1 MKKAFT
7 FSVWIWFVVVCKS
20 GLVQGFS
27 MTAPTLNISGTEYS
41 LDVSN
46 TLTFTCRGQRPL
58 GWSWPGKPA
67 VEDNTKSASYWSEEL
82 GGRIVSI
89 RECDGSERDQYCKTF
104 MLMGARAND
113 TGYYRCFYH
122 FIEPIVDGTT
132 ATSIYV
138 FVKDFQNPFVN
149 TSPNGTQ
156 ISPVLIVNSPRV
168 TVPCLVSIPF
178 LNVTLR
184 LGLTSK
190 TLYPDGKDVIWNNK
204 EGMIVSRHKIED
216 LLYVSC
222 ETFVSGIQYKTSP
235 YFIQVTGQVIYK
247 FTLKPNRTELVAGKR
262 LVLNCTVEAEF
273 NVVVDFQWEYP
284 GKRQMTDRAVIS
296 SQKRELNEGLELS
309 STLVINNITTAE
321 QGTYICRANNGF
333 DIKERTAEVIVHEK
347 PFIHVDY
354 NKSPIIEATV
364 GQKNVYLPLR
374 YRAYPQPEFKVY
386 KNGKF
391 INKSPSFNK
400 VKLSRMGLMIG
411 DVTEQEAGNYTVVL
425 RNSKAKLE
433 ERLHLQLVV
442 NVPPQIH
449 EKEVAS
455 PTNIYPRGS
464 RQTLTCTAYGI
475 PAPVKIQWSWRPW
488 GPCGLKSY
496 RSLGRATMMRRP
508 RDRTP
513 ECRNW
518 RDISTGSAINRIE
531 SIETSTEI
539 LEGRNK
545 TVSKLVILAANI
557 SVMYN
562 CSAFN
567 KVGRDDRVIYFYV
580 TSIPEGFG
588 IDLQPS
594 EIPVEGED
602 VKLRC
607 NADNYT
613 YENLRW
619 YRLLP
624 SALEGE
630 LGDPPVLECK
640 SMHLFAK
647 EMKGVMMLDSLMK
660 GVALELQI
668 PSITLHDEGDY
679 VCEVQNKKT
688 GEKHCHRKYILVRAQ
703 EMPSLLVNLTDIS
716 VNISD
721 SIHMNCKAS
730 GTPHPTVIW
739 FKDEKPLHEVSGV
752 ILSEQNQ
759 MLTIQRAQEEDAG
772 LYKCFACN
780 SKGCVNSSAIISVE
794 GGDDKS
800 NIEVV
805 ILVGTGV
812 IAVFFWVL
820 LILIFC
826 NVKRVR
832 FLGTS
837 PADIKTGY
845 LSIIMDPD
853 EIPLDEQCEYL
864 PYDSSKW
871 EFPRDRLRL
880 GKTLGHGAFGK
891 VVEASAFGIDKS
903 SSCKTVAVKML
914 KDGATANEHKALMS
928 ELKILI
934 HIGNHLNVVNLLGA
948 CTKANGPL
956 MVIVEYCKYGNLSNY
971 LRSKRED
978 FIPYRDRAPKM
989 RNQVISMV
997 EVVKGL
1003 DNRSQACPS
1012 ENAICKR
1019 TAVEKIL
1026 CHPEELVEVDDL
1038 WQCPLTL
1045 VDLICYSFQ
1054 VARGMEFLASR
1065 KCIHRDLAAR
1075 NILLS
1080 ENNVVKICDFG
1091 LARDIYKDPDYV
1103 RKGNARL
1110 PLKWMAPESIFDKV
1124 YTTQS
1129 DVWSFGVLLW
1139 EIFSLGVSPYPGVQ
1153 INEEFCQRLR
1163 EGTRMRAPEY
1173 ATAEIYRIMLSSWQ
1187 GEPKDR
1193 PTFSD
1198 LVELLGDLLQA
1209 NVQQDGK
1216 DYIPLSM
1223 LQCTEDDLCFSQPC
1237 SSMSHGDDK
1246 GSKTRLRCDSIGPR
1260 YYNCVS
1266 FSGHISGE
1274 SQIKCPSRVK
1284 TFEDV
1289 PVEETMQT
1297 MQNDNQTDSG
1307 MVLASEELEK
1317 IEIKHK
1323 KQMVFRKPSSK
1334 HTDLVSEFCRRP
1346 DRCRCRSALHPEASG
1361 QTIHSNDYGHLLH
1374 GAQEHKGWSTQRM
1387 DPTTSENNSSF

>member
-1 MKKAFT
+1 
-7 FSVWIWFVVVCKS
+7 
-20 GLVQGFS
+20 
-27 MTAPTLNISGTEYS
+27 
-41 LDVSN
+41 
-46 TLTFTCRGQRPL
+46 
-58 GWSWPGKPA
+58 
-67 VEDNTKSASYWSEEL
+67 
-82 GGRIVSI
+82 
-89 RECDGSERDQYCKTF
+89 
-104 MLMGARAND
+104 
-113 TGYYRCFYH
+113 
-122 FIEPIVDGTT
+122 
-132 ATSIYV
+132 
-138 FVKDFQNPFVN
+138 
-149 TSPNGTQ
+149 
-156 ISPVLIVNSPRV
+156 
-168 TVPCLVSIPF
+168 
-178 LNVTLR
+178 
-184 LGLTSK
+184 
-190 TLYPDGKDVIWNNK
+190 
-204 EGMIVSRHKIED
+204 
-216 LLYVSC
+216 
-222 ETFVSGIQYKTSP
+222 
-235 YFIQVTGQVIYK
+235 
-247 FTLKPNRTELVAGKR
+247 
-262 LVLNCTVEAEF
+262 
-273 NVVVDFQWEYP
+273 
-284 GKRQMTDRAVIS
+284 
-296 SQKRELNEGLELS
+296 
-309 STLVINNITTAE
+309 
-321 QGTYICRANNGF
+321 
-333 DIKERTAEVIVHEK
+333 
-347 PFIHVDY
+347 
-354 NKSPIIEATV
+354 
-364 GQKNVYLPLR
+364 
-374 YRAYPQPEFKVY
+374 
-386 KNGKF
+386 
-391 INKSPSFNK
+391 
-400 VKLSRMGLMIG
+400 
-411 DVTEQEAGNYTVVL
+411 
-425 RNSKAKLE
+425 
-433 ERLHLQLVV
+433 
-442 NVPPQIH
+442 
-449 EKEVAS
+449 
-455 PTNIYPRGS
+455 
-464 RQTLTCTAYGI
+464 
-475 PAPVKIQWSWRPW
+475 
-488 GPCGLKSY
+488 
-496 RSLGRATMMRRP
+496 
-508 RDRTP
+508 
-513 ECRNW
+513 
-518 RDISTGSAINRIE
+518 
-531 SIETSTEI
+531 
-539 LEGRNK
+539 
-545 TVSKLVILAANI
+545 KLVILAANI
-557 SVMYN
+557 SVMYK
-562 CSAFN
+562 CSAVN

-588 IDLQPS
+588 IELQPS
-594 EIPVEGED
+594 ENPVEGENM
-602 VKLRC
+602 KLRC

-647 EMKGVMMLDSLMK
+647 EMQGVMTLDSQMK

-668 PSITLHDEGDY
+668 PSITLNDEGDY

-688 GEKHCHRKYILVRAQ
+688 EEKHCHRKYILVRAQ
-703 EMPSLLVNLTDIS
+703 ERPKLLVNLTDVT
-716 VNISD
+716 VNVSD
-721 SIHMNCKAS
+721 SIHMNCRAS
-730 GTPHPTVIW
+730 GTPQPSVIW
-739 FKDEKPLHEVSGV
+739 YKDEQPLHEMS
-752 ILSEQNQ
+752 
-759 MLTIQRAQEEDAG
+759 
-772 LYKCFACN
+772 
-780 SKGCVNSSAIISVE
+780 

-914 KDGATANEHKALMS
+914 K
-928 ELKILI
+928 
-934 HIGNHLNVVNLLGA
+934 
-948 CTKANGPL
+948 GPL
-956 MVIVEYCKYGNLSNY
+956 MVIVEYCKYGNLSHY
-971 LRSKRED
+971 LRNKRED

-1003 DNRSQACPS
+1003 DNRSRGSAS
-1012 ENAICKR
+1012 ESATCKR
-1019 TAVEKIL
+1019 AAVEKIL
-1026 CHPEELVEVDDL
+1026 SHPEDLVEVDDL

-1173 ATAEIYRIMLSSWQ
+1173 ATAEIYRIMLGSWQ

-1223 LQCTEDDLCFSQPC
+1223 LQCTEDDLGFSQPL
-1237 SSMSHGDDK
+1237 SSMTHGQDR
-1246 GSKTRLRCDSIGPR
+1246 GSESRLRCDSIGPR
-1260 YYNCVS
+1260 YYNCVA
-1266 FSGHISGE
+1266 FPGHISGE
-1274 SQIKCPSRVK
+1274 SQIKCPARVK

-1289 PVEETMQT
+1289 PAEQSLQP

-1317 IEIKHK
+1317 IETKHK
-1323 KQMVFRKPSSK
+1323 KQMVFR
-1334 HTDLVSEFCRRP
+1334 
-1346 DRCRCRSALHPEASG
+1346 
-1361 QTIHSNDYGHLLH
+1361 
-1374 GAQEHKGWSTQRM
+1374 
-1387 DPTTSENNSSF
+1387 

>member
-1 MKKAFT
+1 MKKPFP
-7 FSVWIWFVVVCKS
+7 FSLWIWIGAVCKS
-20 GLVQGFS
+20 GLVWGFS
-27 MTAPTLNISGTEYS
+27 NSAPTLNITGTEYS
-41 LDVSN
+41 INASN
-46 TLTFTCRGQRPL
+46 TLTITCRGQRPL
-58 GWSWPGKPA
+58 GWTWPGKPA
-67 VEDNTKSASYWSEEL
+67 VEDNTKSASHWSEEL
-82 GGRIVSI
+82 VGRIVNI
-89 RECDGSERDQYCKTF
+89 RECNGSTRDQYCKTLT
-104 MLMGARAND
+104 LMGARAND

-122 FIEPIVDGTT
+122 FIEPIVDGAT
-132 ATSIYV
+132 AASVYI
-138 FVKDFQNPFVN
+138 FVKDFQNPFFN
-149 TSPNGTQ
+149 ASPNGTQ
-156 ISPVLIVNSPRV
+156 ASPVLIVNSPTV
-168 TVPCLVSIPF
+168 TVPCLVSIPY
-178 LNVTLR
+178 LNVSLR
-184 LGLTSK
+184 VGFTK
-190 TLYPDGKDVIWNNK
+190 TIIYPDGKSVIWNNK
-204 EGMIVSRHKIED
+204 EGMVVHRHRLES
-216 LLYVSC
+216 LLYVTC
-222 ETFVSGIQYKTSP
+222 ETVIGDTTYSTAP

-247 FTLKPNRTELVAGKR
+247 FTLKPGRTELVVGEK
-262 LVLNCTVEAEF
+262 LVLNCIIEAEF
-273 NVVVDFQWEYP
+273 NVVIDFQWGYP
-284 GKRQMTDRAVIS
+284 GKGTDRPVVIS

-309 STLVINNITTAE
+309 STLVISNVTMAE
-321 QGTYICRANNGF
+321 HGTYICKANNGF
-333 DIKERTAEVIVHEK
+333 NIKERRAEVIVHEN
-347 PFIHVDY
+347 PFIRVGY
-354 NKSPIIEATV
+354 EESSVIEAV
-364 GQKNVYLPLR
+364 AGQKNVRLPVR
-374 YRAYPQPEFKVY
+374 IQAYPQPKMQWFKD
-386 KNGKF
+386 GKF

-400 VKLSRMGLMIG
+400 VKHSPLGLVIG
-411 DVTEQEAGNYTVVL
+411 EVTEQDAGNYTVVL
-425 RNSKAKLE
+425 RNSNAQLE
-433 ERLHLQLVV
+433 ERLWLELVV

-464 RQTLTCTAYGI
+464 RQTLTCTVYGI
-475 PAPVKIQWSWRPW
+475 PAPAKIQWHWRPW
-488 GPCGLKSY
+488 GPCGLNSY
-496 RSLGRATMMRRP
+496 RSLGRRATMVRRP

-518 RDISTGSAINRIE
+518 RDISTGNNVNRIE

-557 SVMYN
+557 SVMYK

-594 EIPVEGED
+594 EIPVEGEN
-602 VKLRC
+602 VQLRC

-640 SMHLFAK
+640 SMHLYAK
-647 EMKGVMMLDSLMK
+647 KMQGVMTMDSRMK

-668 PSITLHDEGDY
+668 PSITLNDEGDY

-688 GEKHCHRKYILVRAQ
+688 GEKHCHRKYILVRAR
-703 EMPSLLVNLTDIS
+703 ESPSLLVNLTNVS
-716 VNISD
+716 VNVSD
-721 SIHMNCKAS
+721 SIQMNCRAS

-739 FKDEKPLHEVSGV
+739 FKDDKPLHELSGV
-752 ILSEQNQ
+752 VLTEQNQ
-759 MLTIQRAQEEDAG
+759 TLTIQRVQEDDSG

-978 FIPYRDRAPKM
+978 FIPYRDRVPKM

-1003 DNRSQACPS
+1003 DNKNRGSTS

-1019 TAVEKIL
+1019 AAMEKIL
-1026 CHPEELVEVDDL
+1026 SHPEELVEVDDL

-1173 ATAEIYRIMLSSWQ
+1173 ATAEIYRIMLGSWQ

-1223 LQCTEDDLCFSQPC
+1223 LHCTEDDLGFSQPH
-1237 SSMSHGDDK
+1237 SSMPPGDDK
-1246 GSKTRLRCDSIGPR
+1246 GSESRLRCDSIGPR

-1266 FSGHISGE
+1266 IPGHISGE
-1274 SQIKCPSRVK
+1274 HQIKCPSRVK

-1289 PVEETMQT
+1289 PLEQT
-1297 MQNDNQTDSG
+1297 VKPMQNDNQTDSG

-1317 IEIKHK
+1317 IETKHK
-1323 KQMVFRKPSSK
+1323 TQMVFRKPSSK
-1334 HTDLVSEFCRRP
+1334 STDMASEFYRRP
-1346 DRCRCRSALHPEASG
+1346 DRCRCKSAWCPETLG
-1361 QTIHSNDYGHLLH
+1361 QTINSNDYGHLSH
-1374 GAQEHKGWSTQRM
+1374 VAQEREGRSTQPV
-1387 DPTTSENNSSF
+1387 DPITLESTSRF